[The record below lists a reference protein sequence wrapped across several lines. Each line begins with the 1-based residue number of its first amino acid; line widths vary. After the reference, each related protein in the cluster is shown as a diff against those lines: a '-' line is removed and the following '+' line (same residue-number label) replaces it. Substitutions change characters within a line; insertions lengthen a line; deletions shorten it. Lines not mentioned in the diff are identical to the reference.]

1 MYEHKPI
8 YEKTDKQTQIHTDM
22 HYRPRQLSI
31 QIYRQKSN
39 VKNTRTNRKRNMTAD
54 ADYQNLDKGL
64 PNKS

>member
-1 MYEHKPI
+1 
-8 YEKTDKQTQIHTDM
+8 M